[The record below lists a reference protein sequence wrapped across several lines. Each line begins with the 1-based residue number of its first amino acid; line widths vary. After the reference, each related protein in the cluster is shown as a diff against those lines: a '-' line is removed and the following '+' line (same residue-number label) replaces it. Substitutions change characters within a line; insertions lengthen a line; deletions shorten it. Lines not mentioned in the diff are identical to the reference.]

1 MAGLNQVLSLSDD
14 LARCLKACGK
24 TSILQTKPVNPTQLK
39 GLKFVPDTIGDT
51 VKFTGMQKPSVEKL
65 KQLKISQGLDDL
77 VLKDSTGKIMDL
89 GELDDACYITE
100 NNSLFLERLSQL
112 FPQKVGNKVNTEVQK
127 RMLYLQDINHSG
139 FSNKEEFLQKFLKDI
154 DEVENLKALDGRL
167 LYGDDVLSLYSKKA
181 ILQAKYNNP
190 ERYQDLQ
197 NLLTLYNKG
206 LIPRHNVLT
215 FFPEGQVNK
224 LVKGDMLKL
233 LAGESYYP
241 QLTKLTDD
249 AVAKLEIGEAFSVGK
264 EMFVKTANG
273 FEKLKIDA
281 QTYERLFPALERY
294 AISQSCV
301 GNCGKISSWN
311 AMIKN
316 PNSRIELYKMF
327 EQAENGV
334 KVTIPRKGYVSE
346 FNWNDLSKLNTN
358 SNLQGGLGHKMLE
371 YTYDIN
377 KMGYIDTVG
386 NPRGEMIEDIL
397 GWPNLP
403 PPKGWEYTEVTI
415 KDFCMKHKNGIF
427 VKNEGD
433 FNLNKGQ
440 TSGHYYSSTD
450 LSSGIWQNPWTG
462 IEDLKLGFDVC
473 NSGSLN
479 LL

>member
-1 MAGLNQVLSLSDD
+1 M
-14 LARCLKACGK
+14 
-24 TSILQTKPVNPTQLK
+24 SI
-39 GLKFVPDTIGDT
+39 
-51 VKFTGMQKPSVEKL
+51 
-65 KQLKISQGLDDL
+65 
-77 VLKDSTGKIMDL
+77 
-89 GELDDACYITE
+89 
-100 NNSLFLERLSQL
+100 
-112 FPQKVGNKVNTEVQK
+112 
-127 RMLYLQDINHSG
+127 
-139 FSNKEEFLQKFLKDI
+139 
-154 DEVENLKALDGRL
+154 
-167 LYGDDVLSLYSKKA
+167 
-181 ILQAKYNNP
+181 
-190 ERYQDLQ
+190 YQDLQ

-264 EMFVKTANG
+264 EMFVKTTNG